1 MADGVRFEL
10 TEGQT
15 LDGFQDRC
23 IQPLCH
29 PSAGTRCIIHEFF
42 HNGREILTDNEGFL
56 KNKEDWSV
64 ELMEYMAKQDNL
76 TLTLEHKLVIE
87 TVQHYYEEYAT
98 TPPIRGLITLL
109 KKTRS
114 S

>member
-1 MADGVRFEL
+1 M
-10 TEGQT
+10 
-15 LDGFQDRC
+15 
-23 IQPLCH
+23 
-29 PSAGTRCIIHEFF
+29 SFF

-109 KKTRS
+109 KKQGHPELNSIALAVLFPKGAAKTAARYAGLPKPAKCI
-114 S
+114 

>member
-1 MADGVRFEL
+1 M
-10 TEGQT
+10 
-15 LDGFQDRC
+15 
-23 IQPLCH
+23 
-29 PSAGTRCIIHEFF
+29 SFF

-109 KKTRS
+109 KKQGHPELNSIALAVLFPEGAAKTAARYAGLPKPAKCI
-114 S
+114 